1 MEVPDN
7 VAIDIHLILLNRI
20 PIPSIEIDIDQ
31 IINRNRNIVDPIHV
45 PHRVKRTDDIDVN
58 PTRNQR
64 KAIHVVIDDIHQPVP
79 AIVHQLVLKVVIEND
94 ELR

>member
-1 MEVPDN
+1 MEVLGN
-7 VAIDIHLILLNRI
+7 VVIDIHLILLNRI
-20 PIPSIEIDIDQ
+20 PIPIIEIDIEQ
-31 IINRNRNIVDPIHV
+31 IINRNRNTVDPIHV
-45 PHRVKRTDDIDVN
+45 PHRVKRIDDIDVK

-79 AIVHQLVLKVVIEND
+79 VIVHQLVLKVVIEND